1 MRFRFGNQVVPDDL
15 KIVPS
20 NQAFAQGLPSQ
31 QMGGTFANEFQ
42 PNYMNKFK
50 QEEEFRG
57 ND

>member
-1 MRFRFGNQVVPDDL
+1 MVPPDL

-20 NQAFAQGLPSQ
+20 NQAFAQGLPTHQ
-31 QMGGTFANEFQ
+31 QGGTFASEFQ

-50 QEEEFRG
+50 QEEDFRG